1 MKTVSAGFATHLTQE
16 TTNLATCWIITRRD
30 GTQFF
35 FTDHDR
41 DIPFDG
47 NLHVAET
54 GYKRTAVQ
62 NDSSLSVDNLNIEG
76 VFDSAEITVQD
87 MRAGLFDFAE
97 VRIFVVNW
105 DDLAQGNLKMRRGRL
120 GEVTLTAQ
128 GVFRTELRGLSQML
142 SQRIGEVYGPED
154 AADLGDSRSKVPI
167 DPPVLL
173 RSTAFAIGDFVRV
186 ATAGGTTQERYEN
199 RIYEAITAGT
209 TGQNEPTFDTTVDNT
224 TLDDIEATGVL
235 TFSGG
240 NALDTETV
248 TLDVKTYTF
257 NTILGSGDG
266 DVLIGTTA
274 SDSIDN
280 LVAAI
285 TLGAGSGTLYAAA
298 TTLHSTVTASAGVGD
313 TMDVVAKTGG
323 TGGNSI
329 ATTEGLT
336 FGSFGGGTLSG
347 GAAGVTFA
355 ARQAFMRH
363 AVVATVVDRKEITL
377 TITEARAVDD
387 WFNGGAIEFEDGAN
401 TGRVIEIRDWTQ
413 TGSILVM
420 FLPAS
425 FDVQVGDK
433 VRVYS
438 GFDKQLAT
446 AISKFIIPN
455 STKLANGNAKN
466 FRGFPFIP
474 GQDELLKYPDAK

>member
-1 MKTVSAGFATHLTQE
+1 MKTVSGPFATHLDQE

-35 FTDHDR
+35 FTDHDV
-41 DIPFDG
+41 DVPFDG

-76 VFDSAEITVQD
+76 IFDSAEITVQD
-87 MRAGLFDFAE
+87 LRAGLFDFAE
-97 VRIFVVNW
+97 IKIFVVNW
-105 DDLAQGNLKMRRGRL
+105 ADLSQGNLKMRRGRL
-120 GEVTLTAQ
+120 GEVTLTEQ
-128 GVFRTELRGLSQML
+128 GVFRAELRGLAQAL
-142 SQRIGEVYGPED
+142 SQRIGEVYQPED
-154 AADLGDSRSKVPI
+154 AADLGDSRNKMPV

-173 RSTAFAIGDFVRV
+173 RSTAFALGDFVRV
-186 ATAGGTTQERYEN
+186 ATAGGSTQERYEN
-199 RIYEAITAGT
+199 RVYECTVAGV
-209 TGQNEPTFDTTVDNT
+209 TGQNEPTFDTTVDNST
-224 TLDDIEATGVL
+224 ADDIEATGVL

-257 NTILGSGDG
+257 NTILGSDDG
-266 DVLIGTTA
+266 DVLIGATA

-280 LVAAI
+280 LVAAV
-285 TLGAGSGTLYAAA
+285 TLGAGGGTTYAAA
-298 TTLHSTVTASAGVGD
+298 TTLHPTVTASAGVGD

-347 GAAGVTFA
+347 GAAGATFT
-355 ARQAFMRH
+355 ARQAWMRH
-363 AVVATVVDRKEITL
+363 ATVDTVVDRKTL
-377 TITEARAVDD
+377 TLTVTEARAVDD
-387 WFNGGAIEFEDGAN
+387 WFNGGAIEFEDGDN

-413 TGSILVM
+413 TGATLVM
-420 FLPAS
+420 FLPTS
-425 FDVQVGDK
+425 FDVAAGAK
-433 VRVYS
+433 VRLYA

-446 AISKFIIPN
+446 AISKFVMP
-455 STKLANGNAKN
+455 STLNFANGNAKN